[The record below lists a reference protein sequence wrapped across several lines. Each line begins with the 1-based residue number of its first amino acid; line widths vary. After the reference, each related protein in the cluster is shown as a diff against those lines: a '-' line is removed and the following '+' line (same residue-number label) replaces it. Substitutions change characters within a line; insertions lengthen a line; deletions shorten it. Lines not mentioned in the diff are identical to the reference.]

1 MSTWRLSSLARN
13 IVGWQIACAV
23 IGLAASLIPTLPKT
37 HPFWGCNYLWMSF
50 PLMQFTIDDVLPD
63 SPASAAG
70 LRDRDHVLSIDGQ
83 PIVDVSMWNQ
93 MEERLQPGQ
102 EARLRVDRFAEETVT
117 LTVKGSKPQREA
129 IVYYDWQ
136 IVFAGGC
143 AVFIVLLAATQP
155 LRRLPYLWRPI
166 LLILSGL
173 AAIAVL
179 LFTDWQSPGAYE
191 LFQRRWPVDNLP
203 YPGIQFTVCL
213 GVAVLEVGLGTWE
226 IRRMIQERQREAQQ
240 KA

>member
-1 MSTWRLSSLARN
+1 MSTRRLSSLARG

-23 IGLAASLIPTLPKT
+23 IGLAASLIPLLPKT
-37 HPFWGCNYLWMSF
+37 HPFWGCNYLWLGF
-50 PLMQFTIDDVLPD
+50 PLMQFTIHDVLPD

-70 LRDRDHVLSIDGQ
+70 LRERDQVRSIDGQ
-83 PIVDVSMWNQ
+83 PIAGVSTWTQ
-93 MEERLQPGQ
+93 MVERLQPGQ
-102 EARLRVDRFAEETVT
+102 EARLKVDHFAEETVT
-117 LTVKGSKPQREA
+117 LVVKGSEPQREA

-136 IVFAGGC
+136 LAFAGGC

-179 LFTDWQSPGAYE
+179 VFTDWQSPGAYE

-203 YPGIQFTVCL
+203 CSRVQFAVCL
-213 GVAVLEVGLGTWE
+213 GVAILEVGLGAWE
-226 IRRMIQERQREAQQ
+226 IRRMIHERQKEAQQ
-240 KA
+240 TN